1 MAKQQL
7 FTKQS
12 KNDKDIAIG
21 NGYSVEWVA
30 AKLVRVYRYGVPF
43 KVVEIKAGI
52 DIRRLVIE
60 LVLEGG
66 IIKSRLAKA
75 LNVSRQSIDNWI
87 DTFKK
92 SGFEGLVNSYKGN
105 IRTGRVENCV
115 KLPIG
120 NKARQLEEDRR
131 LTREEIQ
138 EQQLIINF
146 DAAKSQSEIPV
157 NSERLSIEQ
166 SLEIQNNDEKESA
179 ENDKQLVVVENT
191 EEKASEDKDSSKRS
205 EPKIANLFED
215 SYDFRENRYAGSF
228 VYWAIF
234 QDVFNFMGL
243 CNTILGH
250 YSIVIYLFAMM
261 LINDIASIEQ
271 LKTVFRREFGNLI
284 GIKQLLSKPNIWNLI
299 HNLCNLERSRQIIED
314 FFHFQAKKSLVT
326 LYWLYID
333 GHFVPYYGKERIHSG
348 FYTQRDQMMPGQTEM
363 YVHDCQGQVVYFEIQ
378 EGKGDLKEMMRR
390 MSEKWFAYI
399 GDTPPLIIADR
410 ESWGVENFLQM
421 RGYRFVTWEKFSK
434 AEELTSIA
442 DEEFGA
448 EFQVNS
454 KMYQVFED
462 KKTYSDDKGNSIELR
477 RIIIWNKET
486 NKRVACVCQDEQE
499 DAITIATA
507 MLGRWG
513 SSENSFKHMGSRFN
527 MHYNPVVDTSMESEI
542 QDIANPKFIQIKKEI
557 SRLRKLLAKC
567 ERQFARL
574 PMTQKRDGSLRK
586 SKKREKL
593 QKELKELKNKIA
605 RKQEELANCPE
616 RVDINEVKPD
626 TTFKVLSTEGK
637 NLWNLTEALVWNSR
651 KKLVQLFRN
660 YLPNERDL
668 IPVLDAITKSCGW
681 IRSTKEVIEIRLEPL
696 ETKRFEAAQIQLCR
710 YFNEKEIRLAN
721 GKRLLYDVGPDP
733 TKIVQ

>member
-1 MAKQQL
+1 MVQQQL
-7 FTKQS
+7 FAKQS
-12 KNDKDIAIG
+12 KNDQDIAIG

-30 AKLVRVYRYGVPF
+30 AKIVRVYRYGVPF

-52 DIRRLVIE
+52 DRRRLVIE
-60 LVLEGG
+60 LVLEGA
-66 IIKSRLAKA
+66 IIKSRLAQA
-75 LNVSRQSIDNWI
+75 LKISRQSIDTWI

-105 IRTGRVENCV
+105 VRTGRVENSA
-115 KLPIG
+115 KLPVG
-120 NKARQLEEDRR
+120 NKARQLEETRR
-131 LTREEIQ
+131 LKREEIQ

-146 DAAKSQSEIPV
+146 DPAKSQSETPV

-166 SLEIQNNDEKESA
+166 STEAQNSDQRHSGED
-179 ENDKQLVVVENT
+179 DKPLVVVENT
-191 EEKASEDKDSSKRS
+191 EEKDSSKIS

-234 QDVFNFMGL
+234 QHVFNLMGL
-243 CNTILGH
+243 CDSILRH

-271 LKTVFRREFGNLI
+271 LKTIFRREFGNLI
-284 GIKQLLSKPNIWNLI
+284 GIKQLLSKPNIWKLV
-299 HNLCNLERSRQIIED
+299 HNLCHLGRSRQLIED
-314 FFHFQAKKSLVT
+314 FFHFQAKKSLVA

-363 YVHDCQGQVVYFEIQ
+363 YVHDCQGQIVYFEIQ
-378 EGKGDLKEMMRR
+378 EGKGDLKEMIRR
-390 MSEKWFAYI
+390 MSEKWSAYI

-434 AEELTSIA
+434 AEELSSIA
-442 DEEFGA
+442 DDKFGA

-454 KMYQVFED
+454 KIYQVFED
-462 KKTYSDDKGNSIELR
+462 KKTYRDNKGNSIDLR

-499 DAITIATA
+499 DAITIVTA

-513 SSENSFKHMGSRFN
+513 SSENSFKHMGFRFN
-527 MHYNPVVDTSMESEI
+527 MHYNPVVDTSMESES
-542 QDIANPKFIQIKKEI
+542 QDIVNPKFKQIKKEI

-567 ERQFARL
+567 ERQLARL
-574 PMTQKRDGSLRK
+574 PMTQKKDGSLRK
-586 SKKREKL
+586 SNKREKL
-593 QKELKELKNKIA
+593 QKELKELKDKIA
-605 RKQEELANCPE
+605 AKQEELANCPE

-626 TTFKVLSTEGK
+626 ATFKVLSTEGK

-668 IPVLDAITKSCGW
+668 IPVLDAITKSRGW

-710 YFNEKEIRLAN
+710 YFNENEIRLAN

>member
-1 MAKQQL
+1 MVQQQL
-7 FTKQS
+7 FPKQS
-12 KNDKDIAIG
+12 QNDKDIAIG

-30 AKLVRVYRYGVPF
+30 AKLVRVCRYGVPF

-52 DIRRLVIE
+52 DRRRLVIE

-75 LNVSRQSIDNWI
+75 LNVSRQSIDTWI

-105 IRTGRVENCV
+105 IRTGRVENSG

-120 NKARQLEEDRR
+120 NKARQLEEARR
-131 LTREEIQ
+131 LKREEIQ

-146 DAAKSQSEIPV
+146 DSAKSQSEIPV
-157 NSERLSIEQ
+157 N
-166 SLEIQNNDEKESA
+166 DEKQSA
-179 ENDKQLVVVENT
+179 EDDKQLVVVENT
-191 EEKASEDKDSSKRS
+191 EEKDSSKKS

-234 QDVFNFMGL
+234 QHVFNLMGL
-243 CNTILGH
+243 CDTIFRH

-261 LINDIASIEQ
+261 LINDIESIEQ

-284 GIKQLLSKPNIWNLI
+284 GIKQLFSKPNIWKLI
-299 HNLCNLERSRQIIED
+299 HNLCNLERSRQLIED
-314 FFHFQAKKSLVT
+314 FFHFQAKRSLVA

-363 YVHDCQGQVVYFEIQ
+363 YVHDCQGQIVYFEIQ

-390 MSEKWFAYI
+390 MSEKWFVCI

-434 AEELTSIA
+434 AEELSSIA

-462 KKTYSDDKGNSIELR
+462 KKTYRDDKGNSIELR
-477 RIIIWNKET
+477 RIIIWNKKT
-486 NKRVACVCQDEQE
+486 NRRIACVCQDEQE

-527 MHYNPVVDTSMESEI
+527 MHYNPVVDTSMKSES
-542 QDIANPKFIQIKKEI
+542 QDIANPKFKQLQKEI

-567 ERQFARL
+567 ERQLARL
-574 PMTQKRDGSLRK
+574 PMTQKKDGSLRK

-593 QKELKELKNKIA
+593 QKELKELKDKIA

-626 TTFKVLSTEGK
+626 AIFKVLSTEGK

-668 IPVLDAITKSCGW
+668 IPVLDAITKSRGW
-681 IRSTKEVIEIRLEPL
+681 IRSTKAVIEIRLEPL

-733 TKIVQ
+733 TKNVQ

>member
-1 MAKQQL
+1 MVQQQL
-7 FTKQS
+7 FPKQS

-21 NGYSVEWVA
+21 NGYSVEWVG

-52 DIRRLVIE
+52 DRRRLVIE

-75 LNVSRQSIDNWI
+75 LKISRQSIDTWI

-105 IRTGRVENCV
+105 IRTGRVENSG

-120 NKARQLEEDRR
+120 NKARQLEQARR
-131 LTREEIQ
+131 LKREEIQ
-138 EQQLIINF
+138 EQQLIIDF
-146 DAAKSQSEIPV
+146 DSAKSQSEIPV
-157 NSERLSIEQ
+157 NDDERQ
-166 SLEIQNNDEKESA
+166 SA
-179 ENDKQLVVVENT
+179 EDDKQLVVVENT
-191 EEKASEDKDSSKRS
+191 EEKDSSKRS

-234 QDVFNFMGL
+234 QHVFNLMGL
-243 CNTILGH
+243 CDTIFRH

-261 LINDIASIEQ
+261 LINDIESIEQ

-284 GIKQLLSKPNIWNLI
+284 GIKQLFSKPNIWKLI
-299 HNLCNLERSRQIIED
+299 HNLCNLERSRQLIED
-314 FFHFQAKKSLVT
+314 FFHFQAKRSLVA

-363 YVHDCQGQVVYFEIQ
+363 YVHDCQGQIVFFEIQ

-434 AEELTSIA
+434 AEELSSIA

-462 KKTYSDDKGNSIELR
+462 KKTYRDDKGNRIELR
-477 RIIIWNKET
+477 RIIIWNKKT

-527 MHYNPVVDTSMESEI
+527 MHYNPVVDTSMKSES
-542 QDIANPKFIQIKKEI
+542 QDIANPKFKQIQKEI

-567 ERQFARL
+567 ERQLARL
-574 PMTQKRDGSLRK
+574 PMTQKKDGSLRK

-593 QKELKELKNKIA
+593 QKELKELKDKIA
-605 RKQEELANCPE
+605 RKREELASCPE

-626 TTFKVLSTEGK
+626 ATFKVLSTEGK

-668 IPVLDAITKSCGW
+668 IPVLDAITKSRGW

-733 TKIVQ
+733 TKTVQ

>member
-1 MAKQQL
+1 MVQQQL
-7 FTKQS
+7 FPKQS

-52 DIRRLVIE
+52 DRRRLVIE

-75 LNVSRQSIDNWI
+75 LNVSRQSIDTWI

-105 IRTGRVENCV
+105 IRTGRVENSG

-120 NKARQLEEDRR
+120 NKARQLEQARR
-131 LTREEIQ
+131 LKREEIQ
-138 EQQLIINF
+138 EQQLIIDF
-146 DAAKSQSEIPV
+146 DLAKSQSEIPV
-157 NSERLSIEQ
+157 NDDERQ
-166 SLEIQNNDEKESA
+166 SA
-179 ENDKQLVVVENT
+179 EDDKQLVVVENT
-191 EEKASEDKDSSKRS
+191 EEKDSSKRS

-234 QDVFNFMGL
+234 QHVFNLMGL
-243 CNTILGH
+243 CDTILRH

-261 LINDIASIEQ
+261 LINDIESIEQ

-284 GIKQLLSKPNIWNLI
+284 GIKQLLSKPNIWKLI
-299 HNLCNLERSRQIIED
+299 HNLCNLERSRQLIED
-314 FFHFQAKKSLVT
+314 FFHFQAKRSLVA

-363 YVHDCQGQVVYFEIQ
+363 YVHDCQGQIVFFEIQ

-434 AEELTSIA
+434 AEELSTIT
-442 DEEFGA
+442 DDKFGA

-462 KKTYSDDKGNSIELR
+462 KKTYRDDKGNRIELR
-477 RIIIWNKET
+477 RIIIWNKKT

-527 MHYNPVVDTSMESEI
+527 MHYNPVVDTSTQSES
-542 QDIANPKFIQIKKEI
+542 QDIVNPKFKQIKKEI

-567 ERQFARL
+567 ERQLARL
-574 PMTQKRDGSLRK
+574 PITQKKDGSLRK
-586 SKKREKL
+586 SNKREKL

-605 RKQEELANCPE
+605 VKQEELANCPE
-616 RVDINEVKPD
+616 RVDINEVKLD
-626 TTFKVLSTEGK
+626 ASFKVLSTEGK

-668 IPVLDAITKSCGW
+668 IPVLDAITKSRGW

-733 TKIVQ
+733 TKSVQ

>member
-1 MAKQQL
+1 MVQQQL
-7 FTKQS
+7 FAKQS

-52 DIRRLVIE
+52 DRRRLVIE

-75 LNVSRQSIDNWI
+75 LKISRQSIDTWI

-105 IRTGRVENCV
+105 IRTGRVENSG

-120 NKARQLEEDRR
+120 NKARQLEEARR
-131 LTREEIQ
+131 LKREEIQ

-146 DAAKSQSEIPV
+146 DSAKSQSEILV
-157 NSERLSIEQ
+157 NSQRLSTEQ
-166 SLEIQNNDEKESA
+166 SSEAQNSDEKQSGED
-179 ENDKQLVVVENT
+179 DKQFVVVENT
-191 EEKASEDKDSSKRS
+191 EEKDSSKIS

-234 QDVFNFMGL
+234 QHVFNLMGL
-243 CNTILGH
+243 CDTILRH

-284 GIKQLLSKPNIWNLI
+284 GIKQLLSKPNIWELI
-299 HNLCNLERSRQIIED
+299 HNLCHLGRSRQLIED
-314 FFHFQAKKSLVT
+314 FFHFQAKRSLVA

-363 YVHDCQGQVVYFEIQ
+363 YVHDCQGQIVYFEIQ

-390 MSEKWFAYI
+390 MSEKWSAYI

-410 ESWGVENFLQM
+410 EAWGVENFLQM

-434 AEELTSIA
+434 AEELSSIT
-442 DEEFGA
+442 DDKFGA

-462 KKTYSDDKGNSIELR
+462 KKTYRDDTGNRIELR
-477 RIIIWNKET
+477 RIIIWNKKT

-527 MHYNPVVDTSMESEI
+527 MHYNPVVDTSTESES
-542 QDIANPKFIQIKKEI
+542 QDIVNPKFKQIKKEI

-567 ERQFARL
+567 ERQLARL
-574 PMTQKRDGSLRK
+574 PITQKKDGSLRK
-586 SKKREKL
+586 SNKREKL

-605 RKQEELANCPE
+605 GKQGELANCPE

-626 TTFKVLSTEGK
+626 ASFKVLSTEGK

-668 IPVLDAITKSCGW
+668 IPVLDAITKSRGW

-721 GKRLLYDVGPDP
+721 GKRLLYDVGSDP

>member
-1 MAKQQL
+1 MVQQQL
-7 FTKQS
+7 FPKQS

-52 DIRRLVIE
+52 DRRRLVIE

-75 LNVSRQSIDNWI
+75 LNVSRQSIDTWI

-105 IRTGRVENCV
+105 IRTGRVENSG

-120 NKARQLEEDRR
+120 NKARQLEQARR
-131 LTREEIQ
+131 LKREEIQ
-138 EQQLIINF
+138 EQQLIIDF
-146 DAAKSQSEIPV
+146 DLAKSQSEIPV
-157 NSERLSIEQ
+157 NDDERQ
-166 SLEIQNNDEKESA
+166 SA
-179 ENDKQLVVVENT
+179 EDDKQLVVVENT
-191 EEKASEDKDSSKRS
+191 EEKDSSKRS

-234 QDVFNFMGL
+234 QHVFNLMGL
-243 CNTILGH
+243 CDTILRH

-261 LINDIASIEQ
+261 LINDIESIEQ

-284 GIKQLLSKPNIWNLI
+284 GIKQLLSKPNIWKLI
-299 HNLCNLERSRQIIED
+299 HNLCNFERSRQLIED
-314 FFHFQAKKSLVT
+314 FFHFQAKRSLVA

-363 YVHDCQGQVVYFEIQ
+363 YVHDCQGQIVFFEIQ

-434 AEELTSIA
+434 AEELSTIT
-442 DEEFGA
+442 DDKFGA

-462 KKTYSDDKGNSIELR
+462 KKTYRDDKGNRIELR
-477 RIIIWNKET
+477 RIIIWNKKT

-527 MHYNPVVDTSMESEI
+527 MHYNPVVDTSTQSES
-542 QDIANPKFIQIKKEI
+542 QDIVNPKFKQIKKEI

-567 ERQFARL
+567 ERQLARL
-574 PMTQKRDGSLRK
+574 PITQKKDGSLRK
-586 SKKREKL
+586 SNKREKL

-605 RKQEELANCPE
+605 VKQEELANCPE
-616 RVDINEVKPD
+616 RVDINEVKLD
-626 TTFKVLSTEGK
+626 ASFKVLSTEGK

-668 IPVLDAITKSCGW
+668 IPVLDAITKSRGW

-733 TKIVQ
+733 TKSVQ

>member
-1 MAKQQL
+1 MVQQQL
-7 FTKQS
+7 FAKQS

-52 DIRRLVIE
+52 DRRRLVIE

-75 LNVSRQSIDNWI
+75 LKISRQSIDTWI

-105 IRTGRVENCV
+105 IRTGRVENSG

-120 NKARQLEEDRR
+120 NKARQLEEARR
-131 LTREEIQ
+131 LKREEIQ

-146 DAAKSQSEIPV
+146 DSAKSQSEILV
-157 NSERLSIEQ
+157 NSQRLSTEQ
-166 SLEIQNNDEKESA
+166 SSEAQNSDEKQSGED
-179 ENDKQLVVVENT
+179 DKQFVVVENT
-191 EEKASEDKDSSKRS
+191 EEKDSSKIS

-234 QDVFNFMGL
+234 QHVFNLMGL
-243 CNTILGH
+243 CDTILRH

-284 GIKQLLSKPNIWNLI
+284 GIKQLLSKPNIWELI
-299 HNLCNLERSRQIIED
+299 HNLCHLGRSRQLIED
-314 FFHFQAKKSLVT
+314 FFHFQAKRSLVA

-348 FYTQRDQMMPGQTEM
+348 FYTQRDKMMPGQTEM
-363 YVHDCQGQVVYFEIQ
+363 YVHDCQGQIVYFEIQ

-390 MSEKWFAYI
+390 MSEKWSAYI
-399 GDTPPLIIADR
+399 GDTLPLIIADR
-410 ESWGVENFLQM
+410 EAWGVENFLQM

-434 AEELTSIA
+434 AEELSSIT
-442 DEEFGA
+442 DDKFGA

-462 KKTYSDDKGNSIELR
+462 KKTYRDDTGNRIELR
-477 RIIIWNKET
+477 RIIIWNKKT

-527 MHYNPVVDTSMESEI
+527 MHYNPVVDTSTESES
-542 QDIANPKFIQIKKEI
+542 QDIVNPKFKQIKKEI

-567 ERQFARL
+567 ERQLARL
-574 PMTQKRDGSLRK
+574 PITQKKDGSLRK
-586 SKKREKL
+586 SNKREKL

-605 RKQEELANCPE
+605 GKQGELANCPE

-626 TTFKVLSTEGK
+626 ASFKVLSTEGK

-668 IPVLDAITKSCGW
+668 IPVLDAITKSRGW

-721 GKRLLYDVGPDP
+721 GKRLLYDVGSDP

>member
-1 MAKQQL
+1 MVQQQL
-7 FTKQS
+7 FAKQS
-12 KNDKDIAIG
+12 KNDQDIAIG

-52 DIRRLVIE
+52 DRRRLVIE

-66 IIKSRLAKA
+66 IIKNRLAKA
-75 LNVSRQSIDNWI
+75 LKISRQSIDTWI
-87 DTFKK
+87 DTFKN

-105 IRTGRVENCV
+105 VRTGRVENSA

-120 NKARQLEEDRR
+120 NKARQLEEARR
-131 LTREEIQ
+131 LKREEIQ

-146 DAAKSQSEIPV
+146 DSAKSQSEIPV
-157 NSERLSIEQ
+157 NSERLSIKQ
-166 SLEIQNNDEKESA
+166 STEAQNSDQRQSA
-179 ENDKQLVVVENT
+179 EDDKQFVVVENT
-191 EEKASEDKDSSKRS
+191 EEKDSSKIS

-234 QDVFNFMGL
+234 QHVFNLMGL
-243 CNTILGH
+243 CDTILRH

-271 LKTVFRREFGNLI
+271 LKTIFRREFGNLI
-284 GIKQLLSKPNIWNLI
+284 GIKQLLSKPNTWKLI
-299 HNLCNLERSRQIIED
+299 HNLCHLERSRQLIED
-314 FFHFQAKKSLVT
+314 FFHFQAKKSLVA

-363 YVHDCQGQVVYFEIQ
+363 YVHDCQGQIVYFEIQ

-390 MSEKWFAYI
+390 MSEKWSAYI

-410 ESWGVENFLQM
+410 EAWGVENFLQM

-434 AEELTSIA
+434 AEELSSIA
-442 DEEFGA
+442 DDKFGA

-462 KKTYSDDKGNSIELR
+462 KKTYRDDKGNSIELR
-477 RIIIWNKET
+477 RVIIWNKKT

-507 MLGRWG
+507 ILGRWG

-527 MHYNPVVDTSMESEI
+527 MHYNPVVDTSTQSES
-542 QDIANPKFIQIKKEI
+542 QDIVNPKFKQIKKEI

-567 ERQFARL
+567 ERQLARL
-574 PMTQKRDGSLRK
+574 PITQKKDGSLRK
-586 SKKREKL
+586 SNKREKL

-605 RKQEELANCPE
+605 AKREELSNCPE

-626 TTFKVLSTEGK
+626 ATFKVLSTEGK

-668 IPVLDAITKSCGW
+668 IPVLDAITKSRGW

-733 TKIVQ
+733 TKTVQ

>member
-1 MAKQQL
+1 MVQQQL
-7 FTKQS
+7 FAKQS
-12 KNDKDIAIG
+12 KNDQDIAIG

-52 DIRRLVIE
+52 DRRRLVIE

-66 IIKSRLAKA
+66 IIKNRLAKA
-75 LNVSRQSIDNWI
+75 LKISRQSIDTWI
-87 DTFKK
+87 DTFKN

-105 IRTGRVENCV
+105 VRTGRVENSA

-120 NKARQLEEDRR
+120 NKARQLEEARR
-131 LTREEIQ
+131 LKREEIQ

-146 DAAKSQSEIPV
+146 DSAKSQSEIPV
-157 NSERLSIEQ
+157 NSERLSIKQ
-166 SLEIQNNDEKESA
+166 STEAQNSDQRQSA
-179 ENDKQLVVVENT
+179 EDDKQFVVVENT
-191 EEKASEDKDSSKRS
+191 EEKDSSKIS

-234 QDVFNFMGL
+234 QHVFNLMGL
-243 CNTILGH
+243 CNTILRH

-271 LKTVFRREFGNLI
+271 LKTIFRREFGNLI
-284 GIKQLLSKPNIWNLI
+284 GIKQLLSKPNTWKLI
-299 HNLCNLERSRQIIED
+299 HNLCHLERSRQLIED
-314 FFHFQAKKSLVT
+314 FFHFQAKKSLVA

-363 YVHDCQGQVVYFEIQ
+363 YVHDCQGQIVYFEIQ

-390 MSEKWFAYI
+390 MSEKWSAYI

-410 ESWGVENFLQM
+410 EAWGVENFLQM

-434 AEELTSIA
+434 AEELSSIA
-442 DEEFGA
+442 DDKFGA

-462 KKTYSDDKGNSIELR
+462 KKTYRDDKGNSIELR
-477 RIIIWNKET
+477 RVIIWNKKT

-527 MHYNPVVDTSMESEI
+527 MHYNPVVDTSTQSES
-542 QDIANPKFIQIKKEI
+542 QDIVNPKFKQIKKEI

-567 ERQFARL
+567 ERQLARL
-574 PMTQKRDGSLRK
+574 PITQKKDGSLRK
-586 SKKREKL
+586 SNKREKL

-605 RKQEELANCPE
+605 AKREELSNCPE

-626 TTFKVLSTEGK
+626 ATFKVLSTEGK

-668 IPVLDAITKSCGW
+668 IPVLDSITKSRGW

-733 TKIVQ
+733 TKTVQ

>member
-1 MAKQQL
+1 MFQQQL
-7 FTKQS
+7 LAKQS

-52 DIRRLVIE
+52 DRRRLVIE

-75 LNVSRQSIDNWI
+75 LKISRQSIDTWI

-92 SGFEGLVNSYKGN
+92 SGFEGLVNSYKGD
-105 IRTGRVENCV
+105 IRTGRVENSG

-120 NKARQLEEDRR
+120 NKARQLEEARR
-131 LTREEIQ
+131 LKREEIQ

-146 DAAKSQSEIPV
+146 DSAKSQSEILV
-157 NSERLSIEQ
+157 NSQRLSTEQ
-166 SLEIQNNDEKESA
+166 SSEAQNSDEKQSGED
-179 ENDKQLVVVENT
+179 DKQLVVVENT
-191 EEKASEDKDSSKRS
+191 EEKDSSKIS
-205 EPKIANLFED
+205 EPQIANLFED

-234 QDVFNFMGL
+234 QHVFNLMGL
-243 CNTILGH
+243 CDTTLRH

-284 GIKQLLSKPNIWNLI
+284 GIKQLWSKPNIWKLI
-299 HNLCNLERSRQIIED
+299 HNLCHLGRSRQLIED
-314 FFHFQAKKSLVT
+314 FFNFQAKRSLVA

-363 YVHDCQGQVVYFEIQ
+363 YVHDCQGQIVYFEIQ

-390 MSEKWFAYI
+390 MSEKWSAYI

-410 ESWGVENFLQM
+410 EAWGVENFLQM

-434 AEELTSIA
+434 AEELSSIT
-442 DEEFGA
+442 DDKFGA

-462 KKTYSDDKGNSIELR
+462 KKTYRDDKGNRIELR
-477 RIIIWNKET
+477 RIIIWNKKT

-527 MHYNPVVDTSMESEI
+527 MPYNPVVDTSTESES
-542 QDIANPKFIQIKKEI
+542 QDIVNPKFKQIKKEI

-567 ERQFARL
+567 ERQLARL
-574 PMTQKRDGSLRK
+574 PITQKKDGSLRK
-586 SKKREKL
+586 SNKREKL
-593 QKELKELKNKIA
+593 QKELKELRNKIA
-605 RKQEELANCPE
+605 EKQEELANCPE

-626 TTFKVLSTEGK
+626 ASFKVLSTEGK

-668 IPVLDAITKSCGW
+668 IPVLDAITKSRGW

-733 TKIVQ
+733 TKTVQ

>member
-1 MAKQQL
+1 MVQQQL
-7 FTKQS
+7 FAKQS
-12 KNDKDIAIG
+12 KNDQDIAIG

-30 AKLVRVYRYGVPF
+30 AKIVRVYRYGVPF

-52 DIRRLVIE
+52 DRRRLVIE

-75 LNVSRQSIDNWI
+75 LKISRQSIDTWI

-105 IRTGRVENCV
+105 VRTGRVENSA
-115 KLPIG
+115 KLPVG
-120 NKARQLEEDRR
+120 NKARQLEETRR
-131 LTREEIQ
+131 LKREEIQ

-146 DAAKSQSEIPV
+146 EPAKSQSETPV
-157 NSERLSIEQ
+157 DSERLSIEQ
-166 SLEIQNNDEKESA
+166 STEAQNSDQRQSGED
-179 ENDKQLVVVENT
+179 DKPLVVVENT
-191 EEKASEDKDSSKRS
+191 EEKDSSKIS

-234 QDVFNFMGL
+234 QHVFNLMGL
-243 CNTILGH
+243 CDSILRH

-271 LKTVFRREFGNLI
+271 LKTIFRREFGNLI
-284 GIKQLLSKPNIWNLI
+284 GIKQLLSKPNIWKLI
-299 HNLCNLERSRQIIED
+299 HNLCHLGRSRQLIED
-314 FFHFQAKKSLVT
+314 FFHFQAKKSLVA

-363 YVHDCQGQVVYFEIQ
+363 YVHDCQGQIVYFEIQ
-378 EGKGDLKEMMRR
+378 EGKGDLKEMIRR
-390 MSEKWFAYI
+390 MSEKWSAYI

-434 AEELTSIA
+434 AEELSSIA
-442 DEEFGA
+442 DDKFGA

-454 KMYQVFED
+454 KIYQVFED
-462 KKTYSDDKGNSIELR
+462 KKTYRDNKGNSIDLR

-499 DAITIATA
+499 DAITIVTA

-513 SSENSFKHMGSRFN
+513 SSENSFKHMGFRFN
-527 MHYNPVVDTSMESEI
+527 MHYNPVVDTSMESES
-542 QDIANPKFIQIKKEI
+542 QDIVNPKFKQIKKEI

-567 ERQFARL
+567 ERQLARL
-574 PMTQKRDGSLRK
+574 PMTQKKDGSLRK
-586 SKKREKL
+586 SNKREKL
-593 QKELKELKNKIA
+593 QKELKELKDKIA
-605 RKQEELANCPE
+605 AKQEELANCPE

-626 TTFKVLSTEGK
+626 ATFKVLSTEGK

-668 IPVLDAITKSCGW
+668 IPVLDAITKSRGW

-710 YFNEKEIRLAN
+710 YFNENEIRLAN

>member
-1 MAKQQL
+1 MVQQQL
-7 FTKQS
+7 FPKQS

-52 DIRRLVIE
+52 DRRRLVIE

-92 SGFEGLVNSYKGN
+92 SGFEGLVNSYKGS
-105 IRTGRVENCV
+105 IRTGRVENSS
-115 KLPIG
+115 KLLIG
-120 NKARQLEEDRR
+120 NKARQLEQARR
-131 LTREEIQ
+131 LKREEIQ

-146 DAAKSQSEIPV
+146 DSAKSQSEIPV
-157 NSERLSIEQ
+157 N
-166 SLEIQNNDEKESA
+166 DEKQSA
-179 ENDKQLVVVENT
+179 EDDKQLVVVENT
-191 EEKASEDKDSSKRS
+191 EEKDSSKRAD

-234 QDVFNFMGL
+234 QHVFNLMGL
-243 CNTILGH
+243 CDTILRH

-284 GIKQLLSKPNIWNLI
+284 GIKQLFSKPNIWKLI
-299 HNLCNLERSRQIIED
+299 HNLCNLERSRQLIED
-314 FFHFQAKKSLVT
+314 FFHFQAKRSLVA

-363 YVHDCQGQVVYFEIQ
+363 YVHDCQGQIVYFEIQ

-434 AEELTSIA
+434 AEELSAIA

-462 KKTYSDDKGNSIELR
+462 KKTYRDDKGNSIELR
-477 RIIIWNKET
+477 RIIIWNKKT
-486 NKRVACVCQDEQE
+486 NKRVACVCQDKQE

-527 MHYNPVVDTSMESEI
+527 MHYNPVVDTSMKSES
-542 QDIANPKFIQIKKEI
+542 QDIANPKFKQIQKEI

-567 ERQFARL
+567 ERQLARL
-574 PMTQKRDGSLRK
+574 PMTQKKDGSLRK
-586 SKKREKL
+586 SKRREKL
-593 QKELKELKNKIA
+593 QKELKELKDKIA
-605 RKQEELANCPE
+605 RKREELANCPE

-626 TTFKVLSTEGK
+626 ATFKVLSTEGK
-637 NLWNLTEALVWNSR
+637 NLWNLTEAIVWNSR

-668 IPVLDAITKSCGW
+668 IPVLDAITKSRGW

-733 TKIVQ
+733 TKNVQ

>member
-1 MAKQQL
+1 MVQQQL
-7 FTKQS
+7 FAKQS
-12 KNDKDIAIG
+12 KNDQDIAIG

-30 AKLVRVYRYGVPF
+30 AKIVRVYRYGVPF

-52 DIRRLVIE
+52 DRRRLVIE
-60 LVLEGG
+60 LVLEGA
-66 IIKSRLAKA
+66 IIKSRLAQA
-75 LNVSRQSIDNWI
+75 LKISRQSIDTWI

-105 IRTGRVENCV
+105 VRTGRVENSA
-115 KLPIG
+115 KLPVG
-120 NKARQLEEDRR
+120 NKARQLEETRR
-131 LTREEIQ
+131 LKREEIQ

-146 DAAKSQSEIPV
+146 DPAKSQSETPV

-166 SLEIQNNDEKESA
+166 STEAQNSDQRHSGED
-179 ENDKQLVVVENT
+179 DKPLVVVENT
-191 EEKASEDKDSSKRS
+191 EEKDSSKIS

-234 QDVFNFMGL
+234 QHVFNLMGL
-243 CNTILGH
+243 CDSILRH

-271 LKTVFRREFGNLI
+271 LKTIFRREFGNLI
-284 GIKQLLSKPNIWNLI
+284 GIKQLLSKPNIWKLV
-299 HNLCNLERSRQIIED
+299 HNLCHLGRSRQLIED
-314 FFHFQAKKSLVT
+314 FFHFQAKKSLVA

-363 YVHDCQGQVVYFEIQ
+363 YVHDCQGQIVYFEIQ
-378 EGKGDLKEMMRR
+378 EGKGDLKEMIRR
-390 MSEKWFAYI
+390 MSEKWSAYI

-434 AEELTSIA
+434 AEELSSIA
-442 DEEFGA
+442 DDKFGA

-454 KMYQVFED
+454 KIYQVFED
-462 KKTYSDDKGNSIELR
+462 KKTYRDNKGNSIDLR

-499 DAITIATA
+499 DAITIVTA

-513 SSENSFKHMGSRFN
+513 SSENSFKHMGFRFN
-527 MHYNPVVDTSMESEI
+527 MHYNPVVDTSMESES
-542 QDIANPKFIQIKKEI
+542 QDIVNPKFKQIKKEI
-557 SRLRKLLAKC
+557 SRLRKLLVKC
-567 ERQFARL
+567 ERQLARL
-574 PMTQKRDGSLRK
+574 PMTKKKDGSLRK
-586 SKKREKL
+586 SNKREKL
-593 QKELKELKNKIA
+593 QKELKELKDKIA
-605 RKQEELANCPE
+605 AKQEELANCPE

-626 TTFKVLSTEGK
+626 ATFKVLSTEGK

-651 KKLVQLFRN
+651 KKLV
-660 YLPNERDL
+660 
-668 IPVLDAITKSCGW
+668 TKSRGW

-710 YFNEKEIRLAN
+710 YFNENEIRLAN

>member
-1 MAKQQL
+1 MVQQQL
-7 FTKQS
+7 LAKQS

-52 DIRRLVIE
+52 DRRRLVIE

-75 LNVSRQSIDNWI
+75 LKISRQSIDTWI

-105 IRTGRVENCV
+105 IRTGRVENSG

-120 NKARQLEEDRR
+120 NKARQLEEARR
-131 LTREEIQ
+131 LKREEIQ

-146 DAAKSQSEIPV
+146 DSAKSQSEILV
-157 NSERLSIEQ
+157 NSQRLSTEQ
-166 SLEIQNNDEKESA
+166 SSEAQNSDEKQSGE
-179 ENDKQLVVVENT
+179 DDTQLVVVENT
-191 EEKASEDKDSSKRS
+191 EEKDSSKIS

-234 QDVFNFMGL
+234 QHVFNLMGL
-243 CNTILGH
+243 CDTILRH

-261 LINDIASIEQ
+261 LVNDIASIEQ

-284 GIKQLLSKPNIWNLI
+284 GIKQLLSKPNIWKLV
-299 HNLCNLERSRQIIED
+299 HNLCHLGRSRQLIED
-314 FFHFQAKKSLVT
+314 FFHFQAKRSLVA

-363 YVHDCQGQVVYFEIQ
+363 YVHDCQGQIVYFEIQ

-390 MSEKWFAYI
+390 MSEKWSAYI

-410 ESWGVENFLQM
+410 EAWGVENFLQM

-434 AEELTSIA
+434 AEELSSIA
-442 DEEFGA
+442 DDKFGA

-462 KKTYSDDKGNSIELR
+462 KKTYRDDKGNRIELR
-477 RIIIWNKET
+477 RIIIWNKKT

-527 MHYNPVVDTSMESEI
+527 MHYNPVVDTSTESES
-542 QDIANPKFIQIKKEI
+542 QDIVNPKFKQIKKEI

-567 ERQFARL
+567 ERQLARL
-574 PMTQKRDGSLRK
+574 PITQKKDGSLRK
-586 SKKREKL
+586 SNKREKL

-605 RKQEELANCPE
+605 GKQEELANCPE

-626 TTFKVLSTEGK
+626 ASFKVLSTEGK

-668 IPVLDAITKSCGW
+668 IPVLDAITKSRGW
-681 IRSTKEVIEIRLEPL
+681 IRSTKEVIEIRIEPL

-721 GKRLLYDVGPDP
+721 GKRLLYDVGSDP

>member
-1 MAKQQL
+1 MVQQQL
-7 FTKQS
+7 FPKQS

-52 DIRRLVIE
+52 DRRRLVIE

-75 LNVSRQSIDNWI
+75 LNVSRQSIDTWI

-105 IRTGRVENCV
+105 VRTGRVENCD

-120 NKARQLEEDRR
+120 NKARQLEQARR
-131 LTREEIQ
+131 LKREEIQ
-138 EQQLIINF
+138 EQQLIIDF
-146 DAAKSQSEIPV
+146 DSAKSQSEIPV
-157 NSERLSIEQ
+157 ND
-166 SLEIQNNDEKESA
+166 DEKQSA
-179 ENDKQLVVVENT
+179 EDDKQLVVVENT
-191 EEKASEDKDSSKRS
+191 EEKDSSKRS

-234 QDVFNFMGL
+234 QHVFNLMGL
-243 CNTILGH
+243 CDTILRH

-261 LINDIASIEQ
+261 LINDIESIEQ
-271 LKTVFRREFGNLI
+271 LKTVFKREFGNLI
-284 GIKQLLSKPNIWNLI
+284 GIKQLLSKPNIWKLI
-299 HNLCNLERSRQIIED
+299 HNLCNLERSRQLIED
-314 FFHFQAKKSLVT
+314 FFHFQAKRSLVA

-363 YVHDCQGQVVYFEIQ
+363 YVHDCQGQIVYFEIQ

-434 AEELTSIA
+434 AEELSCIA
-442 DEEFGA
+442 DEKFGA
-448 EFQVNS
+448 KFQVNS
-454 KMYQVFED
+454 KIYQVFED
-462 KKTYSDDKGNSIELR
+462 KKTYRDAKGNSIELR
-477 RIIIWNKET
+477 RIIIWNKKT
-486 NKRVACVCQDEQE
+486 NRRIACVCQDEQE

-527 MHYNPVVDTSMESEI
+527 MHYNPVVDTSIKSES
-542 QDIANPKFIQIKKEI
+542 QDIANPKFKQLQKEI

-567 ERQFARL
+567 ERQLARL
-574 PMTQKRDGSLRK
+574 PMTQKKDGSLRK

-593 QKELKELKNKIA
+593 QKELKELKDKIA

-626 TTFKVLSTEGK
+626 ATFKVLSTEGK
-637 NLWNLTEALVWNSR
+637 NLWNLTEAFVWNSR

-668 IPVLDAITKSCGW
+668 IPVLDAITKSRGW

-696 ETKRFEAAQIQLCR
+696 DTKRFEAAQIQLCR
-710 YFNEKEIRLAN
+710 HFNEKEIRLAN

-733 TKIVQ
+733 TKSVQ

>member
-1 MAKQQL
+1 MVQQQL
-7 FTKQS
+7 FPKQS
-12 KNDKDIAIG
+12 QNDKDIAIG

-30 AKLVRVYRYGVPF
+30 AKLVRVCRYGVPF

-52 DIRRLVIE
+52 DRRRLVIE

-75 LNVSRQSIDNWI
+75 LNVSRQSIDTWI

-105 IRTGRVENCV
+105 IRTGRVENSG

-120 NKARQLEEDRR
+120 NKARQLEEARR
-131 LTREEIQ
+131 LKREEIQ

-146 DAAKSQSEIPV
+146 DSAKSQSEIPV
-157 NSERLSIEQ
+157 N
-166 SLEIQNNDEKESA
+166 DEKQSA
-179 ENDKQLVVVENT
+179 EDDKQLVVVENT
-191 EEKASEDKDSSKRS
+191 EEKDSSKKS

-234 QDVFNFMGL
+234 QHVFNLMGL
-243 CNTILGH
+243 CDTIFRH

-261 LINDIASIEQ
+261 LINDIESIEQ

-284 GIKQLLSKPNIWNLI
+284 GIKQLFSKPNIWKLI
-299 HNLCNLERSRQIIED
+299 HNLCNLERSRQLIED
-314 FFHFQAKKSLVT
+314 FFHFQAKRSLVA

-363 YVHDCQGQVVYFEIQ
+363 YVHDCQGQIVYFEIQ

-390 MSEKWFAYI
+390 MSEKWFVCI

-434 AEELTSIA
+434 AEELSSIA

-448 EFQVNS
+448 AFQVNS

-462 KKTYSDDKGNSIELR
+462 KKTYRDAKGNSIELR

-527 MHYNPVVDTSMESEI
+527 MHYNPVVDTSMKSES
-542 QDIANPKFIQIKKEI
+542 QDIANPKFKQIQKEI

-567 ERQFARL
+567 ERQLARL
-574 PMTQKRDGSLRK
+574 PMTQKKDGSLRK

-593 QKELKELKNKIA
+593 QKELKELKDKIA

-626 TTFKVLSTEGK
+626 AIFKVLSTEGK

-668 IPVLDAITKSCGW
+668 IPVLDAITKSRGW
-681 IRSTKEVIEIRLEPL
+681 IRSTKAVIEIRLEPL

-733 TKIVQ
+733 TKNVQ

>member
-1 MAKQQL
+1 MVQQQL
-7 FTKQS
+7 FAKQS
-12 KNDKDIAIG
+12 KNDQDIAIG

-52 DIRRLVIE
+52 DRRRLVIE

-66 IIKSRLAKA
+66 IIKNRLAKA
-75 LNVSRQSIDNWI
+75 LKISRQSIDTWI
-87 DTFKK
+87 DTFKN

-105 IRTGRVENCV
+105 VRTGRVENSA

-120 NKARQLEEDRR
+120 NKARQLEEARR
-131 LTREEIQ
+131 LKREEIQ

-146 DAAKSQSEIPV
+146 DSAKSQSEIPV
-157 NSERLSIEQ
+157 NSERLSIKQ
-166 SLEIQNNDEKESA
+166 STEAQNSDQRQSA
-179 ENDKQLVVVENT
+179 EDDKQFVVVENT
-191 EEKASEDKDSSKRS
+191 EEKDSSKIS

-234 QDVFNFMGL
+234 QHVFNLMGL
-243 CNTILGH
+243 CNTILRH

-271 LKTVFRREFGNLI
+271 LKTIFRREFGNLI
-284 GIKQLLSKPNIWNLI
+284 GIKQLLSKPNTWKLI
-299 HNLCNLERSRQIIED
+299 HNLCHLERSRQLIED
-314 FFHFQAKKSLVT
+314 FFHFQAKKSLVA

-363 YVHDCQGQVVYFEIQ
+363 YVHDCQGQIVYFEIQ

-390 MSEKWFAYI
+390 MSEKWSAYI

-410 ESWGVENFLQM
+410 EAWGVENFLQM

-434 AEELTSIA
+434 AEELSSIA
-442 DEEFGA
+442 DDKFGA

-462 KKTYSDDKGNSIELR
+462 KKTYRDDKGNSIELR
-477 RIIIWNKET
+477 RVIIWNKKT

-527 MHYNPVVDTSMESEI
+527 MHYNPVVDTSTQSESQNI
-542 QDIANPKFIQIKKEI
+542 VNPKFKQIKKEI

-567 ERQFARL
+567 ERQLARL
-574 PMTQKRDGSLRK
+574 PITQKKDGSLRK
-586 SKKREKL
+586 SNKREKL

-605 RKQEELANCPE
+605 AKREELSNCPE

-626 TTFKVLSTEGK
+626 ATFKVLSTEGK

-668 IPVLDAITKSCGW
+668 IPVLDSITKSRGW

-733 TKIVQ
+733 TKTVQ

>member
-1 MAKQQL
+1 MVQQQL
-7 FTKQS
+7 FAKQS
-12 KNDKDIAIG
+12 KNDQDIAIG

-30 AKLVRVYRYGVPF
+30 AKIVRVYRYGVPF

-52 DIRRLVIE
+52 DRRRLVIE

-75 LNVSRQSIDNWI
+75 LKISRQSIDTWI

-105 IRTGRVENCV
+105 VRTGRVENSA
-115 KLPIG
+115 KLPVG
-120 NKARQLEEDRR
+120 NKARQLEETRR
-131 LTREEIQ
+131 LKREEIQ

-146 DAAKSQSEIPV
+146 EPAKSQSETPV
-157 NSERLSIEQ
+157 DSERLSIEQ
-166 SLEIQNNDEKESA
+166 STEAQNSDQRQSGED
-179 ENDKQLVVVENT
+179 DKPLVVVENT
-191 EEKASEDKDSSKRS
+191 EEKDSSKIS

-234 QDVFNFMGL
+234 QHVFNLMGL
-243 CNTILGH
+243 CDSILRH

-271 LKTVFRREFGNLI
+271 LKTIFRREFGNLI
-284 GIKQLLSKPNIWNLI
+284 GIKQLLSKPNIWKLI
-299 HNLCNLERSRQIIED
+299 HNLCHLGRSRQLIED
-314 FFHFQAKKSLVT
+314 FFHFQAKKSLVA

-363 YVHDCQGQVVYFEIQ
+363 YVHDCQGQIVYFEIQ
-378 EGKGDLKEMMRR
+378 EGKGDLKEMIRR
-390 MSEKWFAYI
+390 MSEKWSAYI

-434 AEELTSIA
+434 AEELSSIA
-442 DEEFGA
+442 DDKFGA

-454 KMYQVFED
+454 KIYQVFED
-462 KKTYSDDKGNSIELR
+462 KKTYRDNKGNSIDLR

-499 DAITIATA
+499 DAITIVTA

-513 SSENSFKHMGSRFN
+513 SSENSFKHMGFRFN
-527 MHYNPVVDTSMESEI
+527 MHYNPVVDTSMESES
-542 QDIANPKFIQIKKEI
+542 QDIVNPKFKQIKKEI

-567 ERQFARL
+567 ERQLARL
-574 PMTQKRDGSLRK
+574 PMTKKKDGSLRK
-586 SKKREKL
+586 SNKREKL
-593 QKELKELKNKIA
+593 QKELKELKDKIA
-605 RKQEELANCPE
+605 AKQEELANCPE

-626 TTFKVLSTEGK
+626 ATFKVLSTEGK

-668 IPVLDAITKSCGW
+668 IPVLDAITKSRGW

-710 YFNEKEIRLAN
+710 YFNENEIRLAN

>member
-1 MAKQQL
+1 MVQQQL
-7 FTKQS
+7 FAKQS
-12 KNDKDIAIG
+12 KNDQDIAIG

-30 AKLVRVYRYGVPF
+30 AKIVRVYRYGVPF

-52 DIRRLVIE
+52 DRRRLVIE
-60 LVLEGG
+60 LVLEGA
-66 IIKSRLAKA
+66 IIKSRLAQA
-75 LNVSRQSIDNWI
+75 LKISRQSIDTWI

-105 IRTGRVENCV
+105 VRTGRVENSA
-115 KLPIG
+115 KLPVG
-120 NKARQLEEDRR
+120 NKARQLEETRR
-131 LTREEIQ
+131 LKREEIQ

-146 DAAKSQSEIPV
+146 DPAKSQSETPV

-166 SLEIQNNDEKESA
+166 STEAQNSDQRHSGED
-179 ENDKQLVVVENT
+179 DKPLVVVENT
-191 EEKASEDKDSSKRS
+191 EEKDSSKIS

-234 QDVFNFMGL
+234 QHVFNLMGL
-243 CNTILGH
+243 CDSILRH

-271 LKTVFRREFGNLI
+271 LKTIFRREFGNLI
-284 GIKQLLSKPNIWNLI
+284 GIKQLLSKPNIWKLV
-299 HNLCNLERSRQIIED
+299 HNLCHLGRSRQLIED
-314 FFHFQAKKSLVT
+314 FFHFQAKKSLVA

-363 YVHDCQGQVVYFEIQ
+363 YVHDCQGQIVYFEIQ
-378 EGKGDLKEMMRR
+378 EGKGDLKEMIRR
-390 MSEKWFAYI
+390 MSEKWSAYI

-434 AEELTSIA
+434 AEELSSIA
-442 DEEFGA
+442 DDKFGA

-454 KMYQVFED
+454 KIYQVFED
-462 KKTYSDDKGNSIELR
+462 KKTYRDNKGNSIDLR

-499 DAITIATA
+499 DAITIVTA

-513 SSENSFKHMGSRFN
+513 SSENSFKHMGFRFN
-527 MHYNPVVDTSMESEI
+527 MHYNPVVDTSMESES
-542 QDIANPKFIQIKKEI
+542 QDIVNPKFKQIKKEI
-557 SRLRKLLAKC
+557 SRLRKLLVKC
-567 ERQFARL
+567 ERQLARL
-574 PMTQKRDGSLRK
+574 PMTKKKDGSLRK
-586 SKKREKL
+586 SNKREKL
-593 QKELKELKNKIA
+593 QKELKELKDKIA
-605 RKQEELANCPE
+605 AKQEELANCPE

-626 TTFKVLSTEGK
+626 ATFKVLSTEGK

-668 IPVLDAITKSCGW
+668 IPVLDAITKSRGW

-710 YFNEKEIRLAN
+710 YFNENEIRLAN

>member
-1 MAKQQL
+1 MVQQQL
-7 FTKQS
+7 FAKQS
-12 KNDKDIAIG
+12 KNDQDIAIG

-30 AKLVRVYRYGVPF
+30 AKLVRVCRYGVPF

-52 DIRRLVIE
+52 DRRRLVIE

-75 LNVSRQSIDNWI
+75 LKISRQSIDTWI

-92 SGFEGLVNSYKGN
+92 SGFEGLVNSYKGD
-105 IRTGRVENCV
+105 IRTGRVENSG

-120 NKARQLEEDRR
+120 NKARQLEEARR
-131 LTREEIQ
+131 LKREEIQ

-146 DAAKSQSEIPV
+146 DSAKSQSEILV
-157 NSERLSIEQ
+157 NSQRLSTEQ
-166 SLEIQNNDEKESA
+166 SNSGED
-179 ENDKQLVVVENT
+179 DKPLVVVENT
-191 EEKASEDKDSSKRS
+191 EEKDSSKIS

-234 QDVFNFMGL
+234 QHVFNLMGL
-243 CNTILGH
+243 CDTTLRH

-284 GIKQLLSKPNIWNLI
+284 GIKQLWSKPNIWKLI
-299 HNLCNLERSRQIIED
+299 HNLCHLGRSRQLIED
-314 FFHFQAKKSLVT
+314 FFHFQAKKSLVA

-363 YVHDCQGQVVYFEIQ
+363 YVHDCQGQIVYFEIQ

-390 MSEKWFAYI
+390 MSEKWSAYI

-410 ESWGVENFLQM
+410 EAWGVENFLQM

-434 AEELTSIA
+434 AEELSSIT
-442 DEEFGA
+442 DDKFGA

-462 KKTYSDDKGNSIELR
+462 KKTYRDDKGNRIELR
-477 RIIIWNKET
+477 RIIIWNKKT

-527 MHYNPVVDTSMESEI
+527 MPYNPVVDTSTESES
-542 QDIANPKFIQIKKEI
+542 QDIVNPKFKQIKKEI

-567 ERQFARL
+567 ERQLARL
-574 PMTQKRDGSLRK
+574 PITQKKDGSLRK
-586 SKKREKL
+586 SNKREKL
-593 QKELKELKNKIA
+593 QKELKELRNKIA
-605 RKQEELANCPE
+605 EKQEELANCPE

-626 TTFKVLSTEGK
+626 ASFKVLSTEGK

-668 IPVLDAITKSCGW
+668 IPVLDAITKSRGW

-733 TKIVQ
+733 TKTVQ

>member
-1 MAKQQL
+1 MVQQQL
-7 FTKQS
+7 FAKQS

-52 DIRRLVIE
+52 DRRRLVIE

-75 LNVSRQSIDNWI
+75 LKISRQSIDTWI

-105 IRTGRVENCV
+105 IRTGRVENSG

-120 NKARQLEEDRR
+120 NKARQLEEARR
-131 LTREEIQ
+131 LKREEIQ

-146 DAAKSQSEIPV
+146 DSAKSQSEILV
-157 NSERLSIEQ
+157 NSQRLSTEQ
-166 SLEIQNNDEKESA
+166 SSEAQNSDEKQSGED
-179 ENDKQLVVVENT
+179 DKQFVVVENT
-191 EEKASEDKDSSKRS
+191 EEKDSSKIS
-205 EPKIANLFED
+205 EPQIANLFED

-234 QDVFNFMGL
+234 QHVFNLMGL
-243 CNTILGH
+243 CDTILRH

-284 GIKQLLSKPNIWNLI
+284 GIKQLLSKPNIWELI
-299 HNLCNLERSRQIIED
+299 HNLCHLGRSRQLIED
-314 FFHFQAKKSLVT
+314 FFHFQAKRSLVA

-363 YVHDCQGQVVYFEIQ
+363 YVHDCQGQIVYFEIQ

-390 MSEKWFAYI
+390 MSEKWSAYI

-410 ESWGVENFLQM
+410 EAWGVENFLQM

-434 AEELTSIA
+434 AEELSSIT
-442 DEEFGA
+442 DDKFGA

-462 KKTYSDDKGNSIELR
+462 KKTYRDDTGNRIELR
-477 RIIIWNKET
+477 RIIIWNKKT

-527 MHYNPVVDTSMESEI
+527 MHYNPVVDTSTESES
-542 QDIANPKFIQIKKEI
+542 QDIVNPKFKQIKKEI

-567 ERQFARL
+567 ERQLARL
-574 PMTQKRDGSLRK
+574 PITQKKDGSLRK
-586 SKKREKL
+586 SNKREKL

-605 RKQEELANCPE
+605 GKQGELANCPE

-626 TTFKVLSTEGK
+626 ASFKVLSTEGK

-668 IPVLDAITKSCGW
+668 IPVLDAITKSRGW

-721 GKRLLYDVGPDP
+721 GKRLLYDVGSDP

>member
-1 MAKQQL
+1 MVQQQL
-7 FTKQS
+7 FAKQS

-52 DIRRLVIE
+52 DRRRLVIE

-75 LNVSRQSIDNWI
+75 LKISRQSIDTWI

-105 IRTGRVENCV
+105 LRTGRVENSG

-120 NKARQLEEDRR
+120 NKARQLEEARR
-131 LTREEIQ
+131 LKREEIQ

-146 DAAKSQSEIPV
+146 DSAKSQSEILV
-157 NSERLSIEQ
+157 NSQRLSTEQ
-166 SLEIQNNDEKESA
+166 SSEAQNSDEKQSGED
-179 ENDKQLVVVENT
+179 DKQFVVVENT
-191 EEKASEDKDSSKRS
+191 EEKDSSKIS
-205 EPKIANLFED
+205 EPQIANLFED

-234 QDVFNFMGL
+234 QHVFNLMGL
-243 CNTILGH
+243 CDTILRH

-284 GIKQLLSKPNIWNLI
+284 GIKQLLSKPNIWELI
-299 HNLCNLERSRQIIED
+299 HNLCHLGRSRQLIED
-314 FFHFQAKKSLVT
+314 FFHFQAKRSLVA

-363 YVHDCQGQVVYFEIQ
+363 YVHDCQGQIVYFEIQ

-390 MSEKWFAYI
+390 MSEKWSAYI

-410 ESWGVENFLQM
+410 EAWGVENFLQM

-434 AEELTSIA
+434 AEELSSIT
-442 DEEFGA
+442 DDKFGA

-462 KKTYSDDKGNSIELR
+462 KKTYRDDTGNRIELR
-477 RIIIWNKET
+477 RIIIWNKKT

-527 MHYNPVVDTSMESEI
+527 MHYNPVVDTSTESES
-542 QDIANPKFIQIKKEI
+542 QDIVNPKFKQIKKEI

-567 ERQFARL
+567 ERQLARL
-574 PMTQKRDGSLRK
+574 PITQKKDGSLRK
-586 SKKREKL
+586 SNKREKL

-605 RKQEELANCPE
+605 GKQGELANCPE

-626 TTFKVLSTEGK
+626 ASFKVLSTEGK

-668 IPVLDAITKSCGW
+668 IPVLDAITKSRGW

-721 GKRLLYDVGPDP
+721 GKRLLYDVGSDP